1 MNLLRILT
9 IGHSTHPLGEFVALL
24 RRHGVTAL
32 ADVRS
37 SPFSRFNPQFN
48 QPVVEREVEAHGIR
62 YVFMGDELGGRPRNP
77 SGYGEGGR
85 ALYGHLG
92 EATSIDRLMRGAE
105 KYEIALMCAEKDP
118 KNCHRLRIAE
128 NLTDNGIEVGHI
140 LADGSLESHARTMER
155 VRKQTGAEQDGLF
168 QARDKLALSAQERR
182 IAYIN
187 KGLA

>member
-1 MNLLRILT
+1 MILT
-9 IGHSTHPLGEFVALL
+9 IGHSTHSLEAFVALL

-62 YVFMGDELGGRPRNP
+62 YVFLGHELGGRPRNP
-77 SGYGEGGR
+77 SGYGEDGR

-92 EATSIDRLMRGAE
+92 EESSLDRLIRGAE
-105 KYEIALMCAEKDP
+105 KYEIAVMCAEKDP
-118 KNCHRLRIAE
+118 KNCHRLRIAD
-128 NLTDNGIEVGHI
+128 NLAGNGIEVGHI

-155 VRKQTGAEQDGLF
+155 VRRQTGTEQDGLF
-168 QARDKLALSAQERR
+168 HPRDELALSAQERR
-182 IAYIN
+182 IAHVN
-187 KGLA
+187 KGMA